1 MERKSVKYIRTL
13 VNRKKEV
20 KKGFLG
26 QYKGNIDTISS
37 LCTITTFAIAT
48 ITILTQFWNS
58 YQAAQFYNIDKTY
71 FFQESVWNMIFETT
85 KLVMIKVFGLFFPMA
100 VFHGMLFYKKDIKK
114 PTSMNQGKYT
124 NAKHRAWFTDLEY
137 IINNHFVPSMLCF
150 SAFFIYV
157 LFSVAFISS
166 NERKILAQ
174 LPVWV
179 LPLYFYILFLVLYF
193 IGINDDGHKIRSPH
207 RIRYEILAGICYLV
221 CVYYSYV
228 LTKDTGKLDWEAFMR
243 SFFATYFIFIQC
255 IPEDKGNKGLVVFGT
270 ILLFVA
276 FMILVVGPYC
286 TLLYNFLENPY
297 TKKQDYEIV
306 QKMSSSNL
314 EEQVRQKKLYCDY
327 PEEQKFTRESF
338 QVVILHHGSQVLL
351 MNGEIDGNQAINPQ
365 EDLSSSNLVID
376 TSSYE
381 FQEASQYRFYRKEF
395 KDVTTEFL
403 KEQENKKKQE
413 SP

>member
-1 MERKSVKYIRTL
+1 
-13 VNRKKEV
+13 
-20 KKGFLG
+20 
-26 QYKGNIDTISS
+26 
-37 LCTITTFAIAT
+37 
-48 ITILTQFWNS
+48 
-58 YQAAQFYNIDKTY
+58 
-71 FFQESVWNMIFETT
+71 
-85 KLVMIKVFGLFFPMA
+85 
-100 VFHGMLFYKKDIKK
+100 
-114 PTSMNQGKYT
+114 
-124 NAKHRAWFTDLEY
+124 
-137 IINNHFVPSMLCF
+137 
-150 SAFFIYV
+150 
-157 LFSVAFISS
+157 
-166 NERKILAQ
+166 
-174 LPVWV
+174 
-179 LPLYFYILFLVLYF
+179 
-193 IGINDDGHKIRSPH
+193 
-207 RIRYEILAGICYLV
+207 
-221 CVYYSYV
+221 
-228 LTKDTGKLDWEAFMR
+228 MR

-351 MNGEIDGNQAINPQ
+351 MNGEIDGNKAINPQ